1 MEAEVQGYLTEF
13 NILRGDIGNAFRD
26 LNNEGAN
33 WHPLPEGTNSIY
45 AILTHMMGADKFWVY
60 QVIGGK
66 KISRD
71 REAEFRASGNFNE
84 LLAAW
89 DEHWA
94 GIESALGKLSR
105 TQLIEVR
112 PVPNRPDQKPV
123 TVQWIIL
130 HLISHYATHL
140 GHIQLTRQ
148 LWDQTRREYD
158 GNI

>member
-1 MEAEVQGYLTEF
+1 MESEIQGFLTEF
-13 NILRGDIGNAFRD
+13 IILRGDIHNAVRD
-26 LNNEGAN
+26 LKNEGAN

-66 KISRD
+66 KIQRD
-71 REAEFRASGNFNE
+71 REAEFRAFGNWSE
-84 LLAAW
+84 LSIEW
-89 DEHWA
+89 EKHWT
-94 GIESALGKLSR
+94 GIESALGELSHS
-105 TQLIEVR
+105 QLLEVR
-112 PVPNRPDQKPV
+112 PVPNRPEQKPV

-148 LWDQTRREYD
+148 LWDQKA
-158 GNI
+158 